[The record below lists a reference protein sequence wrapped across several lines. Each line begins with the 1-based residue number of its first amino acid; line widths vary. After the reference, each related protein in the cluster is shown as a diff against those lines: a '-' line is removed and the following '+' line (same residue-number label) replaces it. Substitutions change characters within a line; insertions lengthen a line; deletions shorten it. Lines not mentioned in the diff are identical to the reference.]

1 MTEESALDKV
11 VVRLRQLYRDLR
23 WPLEELIFP
32 MMLLLW
38 PLIKITNG
46 VDVSDSTYSLGNYLY
61 PDTVQIMWRVSTYLS
76 NAFGAMLVRLPGG
89 MTLIGANI
97 YTGLVASAIALIC
110 YYALRGDFT
119 APVLWA
125 GEMFAIG
132 LCWIPTGI
140 LYNYMTYL
148 LFTVGAV
155 LIYRAI
161 RDGSSLMLCLAGI
174 VLGLNVFVR
183 VPNVTEAALIVVVWA
198 GIIIRTN
205 IQSHGLSRKNTI
217 GSIISATGYCLLG
230 YFVGLCIPLVV
241 IIARFG
247 TSGMLEMIEGLT
259 GISGTDDTY
268 STTKMLLAILSAYAR
283 SLKWSAIIVAVV
295 FMGTLMFAAFNKTG
309 YIKWIK
315 RLIYVGIIA
324 LMLRFFWGRGMYT
337 FRYYEDYTAMYEWGM
352 ILIILAW
359 ICAVTVLVR
368 RDYNL
373 LVKLYA
379 VITVVILL
387 ITPLGSN
394 NNTYQNLNN
403 MFLVVPFEL
412 YVIGGWLSRGA
423 HQMRMNGVLY
433 GCNFPWMSTVI
444 VLICVAFVQVSLF
457 HVDFVFRDGMDG
469 AKRDA
474 KVTGIDSLAG
484 MRTTRENA
492 MAIEG
497 LAGAID
503 GDVTQAVYWGDCPGL
518 AYILRI
524 PSAISSTWPD
534 LDSYPTATFEAQ
546 LMDICNDD
554 ANSVA
559 IIWRKLP
566 EPSGYNGA
574 AKQDVLFEYIE
585 SMNLKPV
592 YENEEYVVYR

>member
-1 MTEESALDKV
+1 MTEESVLDKV

-38 PLIKITNG
+38 PLIKVTSG

-61 PDTVQIMWRVSTYLS
+61 PDTVQGMWRVSTYLS
-76 NAFGAMLVRLPGG
+76 NGFGALLVRLPGG
-89 MTLIGANI
+89 TTLLGANI

-119 APVLWA
+119 APVLWV
-125 GEMFAIG
+125 GEMLAIG

-148 LFTVGAV
+148 LFTVGAI
-155 LIYRAI
+155 LIYRAV
-161 RDGSSLMLCLAGI
+161 RDDSSLMLCLAGI
-174 VLGLNVFVR
+174 ALGLNVFVR
-183 VPNVTEAALIVVVWA
+183 VPNVTEASLIVAVWA
-198 GIIIRTN
+198 GIIIRTK
-205 IQSHGLSRKNTI
+205 IQGKGSDKKAIS
-217 GSIISATGYCLLG
+217 GSIVRATGYCLLG
-230 YFVGLCIPLVV
+230 YCVGVCIPLVV
-241 IIARFG
+241 IVARFG
-247 TSGMLEMIEGLT
+247 TAGIMEMIDGLT

-268 STTKMLLAILSAYAR
+268 SAAAMILSTISSYAR
-283 SLKWSAIIVAVV
+283 SLKWSAIVVAVI
-295 FMGTLMFAAFNKTG
+295 FTGTLMFAAFNKNG

-315 RLIYVGIIA
+315 RLIYVGVIA
-324 LMLRFFWGRGMYT
+324 LMLRFFWGRGMFT
-337 FRYYEDYTAMYEWGM
+337 LKYYEDYTAMYEWGM

-368 RDYNL
+368 KDYNL

-379 VITVVILL
+379 VIAIVILL

-412 YVIGGWLSRGA
+412 YVTGGWLSRGA

-444 VLICVAFVQVSLF
+444 AIICVTFIQVSLF
-457 HVDFVFRDGMDG
+457 HAGFVFRDGMDG
-469 AKRDA
+469 TARDT
-474 KVTGIDSLAG
+474 KVTGIASLAG
-484 MRTTRENA
+484 MKTTDKNA
-492 MAIEG
+492 IALEG
-497 LAGAID
+497 LAGAI
-503 GDVTQAVYWGDCPGL
+503 GSDVSQSVYWGDCPGL

-524 PSAISSTWPD
+524 PSAISSSWPD
-534 LDSYPTATFEAQ
+534 LDSYPTTTFESQ
-546 LMDICNDD
+546 LMDIGTGGVD
-554 ANSVA
+554 SVA
-559 IIWRKLP
+559 VIWRKLP
-566 EPSGYNGA
+566 EPSGINGSE
-574 AKQDVLFEYIE
+574 KQDILSDYIASRHLE
-585 SMNLKPV
+585 AV
-592 YENEEYVVYR
+592 YENDEYIVYR